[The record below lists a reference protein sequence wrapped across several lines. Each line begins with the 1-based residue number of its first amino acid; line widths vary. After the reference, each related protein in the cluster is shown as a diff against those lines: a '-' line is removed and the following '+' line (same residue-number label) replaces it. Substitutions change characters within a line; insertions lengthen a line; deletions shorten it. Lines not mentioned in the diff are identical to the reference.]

1 MVGKDILGKGKS
13 MAKKMNK
20 NHASL
25 EWPEFYPGIHSN
37 ALSSWMRE
45 LRPGRGE
52 CAQIHMTNKVQ
63 NRAKDT
69 SPCYPLRAGADARKK
84 RQY

>member
-25 EWPEFYPGIHSN
+25 EQPE
-37 ALSSWMRE
+37 L
-45 LRPGRGE
+45 
-52 CAQIHMTNKVQ
+52 
-63 NRAKDT
+63 
-69 SPCYPLRAGADARKK
+69 
-84 RQY
+84 